1 MPNVTAIVAPTTQQL
16 TDYMNAAAKVN
27 LYTFA
32 IAQTSL
38 PNLIVPPAPPPNY
51 ASFLTSF
58 EPAKAHCLTWSS
70 SIFPTLLS
78 FPGTI
83 AGLTNNMFSLEETAM
98 GIALQTLVNDP
109 TNQQAK
115 TALSEALTAIQALV
129 QGPLTTAQGLMTQLN
144 TFSTQTAADATT
156 LGGIATQALSLAGAE
171 QQAITN
177 INTQIDN
184 INNEIAGLNYL
195 LAASE
200 IGIGVSLFIGV
211 VGVAVC
217 FIPGAAVA
225 GGVLIAIG
233 VVGEAASITGTVLT
247 NEAISGDQASIASL
261 KAEVPNLDQNI
272 IALQACNRQFVWLQQ
287 ASQDA
292 QAALQVV
299 INMWTQLQTELT
311 TVKTEL
317 TDVNTDVTAAQYQ
330 QAIVDLNSANAEW
343 QQVVQFAQA
352 LAGVNYQWQDQNGNW
367 HSFSNTSTPV
377 TANGAMVTPL
387 AQALAA

>member
-1 MPNVTAIVAPTTQQL
+1 M
-16 TDYMNAAAKVN
+16 
-27 LYTFA
+27 
-32 IAQTSL
+32 
-38 PNLIVPPAPPPNY
+38 
-51 ASFLTSF
+51 
-58 EPAKAHCLTWSS
+58 
-70 SIFPTLLS
+70 
-78 FPGTI
+78 
-83 AGLTNNMFSLEETAM
+83 
-98 GIALQTLVNDP
+98 
-109 TNQQAK
+109 
-115 TALSEALTAIQALV
+115 
-129 QGPLTTAQGLMTQLN
+129 
-144 TFSTQTAADATT
+144 
-156 LGGIATQALSLAGAE
+156 
-171 QQAITN
+171 
-177 INTQIDN
+177 
-184 INNEIAGLNYL
+184 
-195 LAASE
+195 
-200 IGIGVSLFIGV
+200 
-211 VGVAVC
+211 
-217 FIPGAAVA
+217 A